1 MLFTIKLKG
10 AELPAD
16 ITVTQ
21 SKMSIELE
29 PEQMQ
34 QQQDQDLE
42 VTEDAVGPWNEEEY
56 EEETYD
62 TGMLCA
68 QCHQEEPM
76 YPRKDSDAYCHILC
90 ADCYWDEDYYQK
102 HQRSIYYA
110 LHPGEYEA
118 YRKKAAETLGVEY
131 IPLPKE
137 WHDECNAKKEKQE
150 WYQRWVKPV
159 LEKKEK
165 TEELSQSESK

>member
-1 MLFTIKLKG
+1 
-10 AELPAD
+10 
-16 ITVTQ
+16 
-21 SKMSIELE
+21 MSIELE
-29 PEQMQ
+29 QEQVQMQ
-34 QQQDQDLE
+34 NQNQNEHEDLE
-42 VTEDAVGPWNEEEY
+42 VTEDAVGPWHQDEEGYDQEGY

-68 QCHQEEPM
+68 QCHEQEPM

-102 HQRSIYYA
+102 YQRSIYYA

-118 YRKKAAETLGVEY
+118 SRKKAAETLGVEY

-137 WHDECNAKKEKQE
+137 WHDECRAKAETKE

-159 LEKKEK
+159 LDEQAEK
-165 TEELSQSESK
+165 TDQNKIESKSME